1 MLCEIFSYDFPKIRN
16 LPKIFLLE
24 VSRMWALVIHSVTVL
39 ILHVDFSKDYLSSV
53 LPFEMRSWW

>member
-1 MLCEIFSYDFPKIRN
+1 VLCEIFSYDFPKIRN

-39 ILHVDFSKDYLSSV
+39 ILNVDFSKDYLS
-53 LPFEMRSWW
+53 LFLLFEMRSWW